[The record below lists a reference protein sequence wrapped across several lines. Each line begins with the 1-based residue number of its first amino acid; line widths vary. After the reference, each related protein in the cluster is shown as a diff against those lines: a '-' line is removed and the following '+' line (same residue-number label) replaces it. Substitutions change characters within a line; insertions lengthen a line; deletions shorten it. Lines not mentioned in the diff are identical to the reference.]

1 MFFQCSEILQNYKE
15 YLYLYLMRL
24 HLLLFAITFISVAAS
39 TAIATDSPTMEF
51 IKKCQNSTYIKN
63 NTNQIASFLPTIQTQ
78 LKAYFEKHQ
87 VVLSDIAKR
96 IIKLVS
102 EFNGDYDQ
110 LSDRIQIAG
119 EALWMFDFNG
129 SMKMAASITKALG
142 VVNP

>member
-63 NTNQIASFLPTIQTQ
+63 NADKIASFLPTIKSQ
-78 LKAYFEKHQ
+78 LKAYLKKHQ
-87 VVLSDIAKR
+87 ITLSDIAKR

-110 LSDRIQIAG
+110 LSDKIQIAG
-119 EALWMFDFNG
+119 EALWKIDFTG
-129 SMKMAASITKALG
+129 SIKMAASIKKALG